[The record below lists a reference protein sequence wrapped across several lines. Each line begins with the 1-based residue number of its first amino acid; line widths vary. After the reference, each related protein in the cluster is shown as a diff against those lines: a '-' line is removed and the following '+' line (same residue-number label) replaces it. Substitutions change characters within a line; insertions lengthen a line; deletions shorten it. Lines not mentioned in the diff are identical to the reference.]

1 MSRGSPRRRPCRLR
15 HPQRHHADECRR
27 FHRCVASHTSQ
38 NRSREPL
45 RRGPMSRR
53 ARAPTVAVV
62 PPSSTPVEATPTS
75 NPYPP
80 DYCPVHGYAACVLRD
95 AAILE
100 NTIISTLRS
109 MAVASTTSVE
119 ERPRWRPPTPALPGF
134 RRRPK
139 MAARTGCPP
148 IYTNAV
154 VDSPPPSALLMSSP
168 ALLPQRRHVGE
179 AAARRLGLR
188 PIKDEAD
195 LPNVSHDSGRFSSDD
210 EKEDSIS

>member
-1 MSRGSPRRRPCRLR
+1 MSML
-15 HPQRHHADECRR
+15 
-27 FHRCVASHTSQ
+27 
-38 NRSREPL
+38 NL
-45 RRGPMSRR
+45 RRLVKKLRRVVIREFIRACHVGVLDNDHVGFAIHSVIMQMSVDGF
-53 ARAPTVAVV
+53 T
-62 PPSSTPVEATPTS
+62 VEATPTS

-95 AAILE
+95 AGILE

-109 MAVASTTSVE
+109 MAVASTTLVE

-134 RRRPK
+134 GRRPT

-179 AAARRLGLR
+179 AAARRPGLR

-195 LPNVSHDSGRFSSDD
+195 LPNVSHDSGQFSSDE